1 MADVNNA
8 KTVGLLAFM
17 TALLFSVVYSIG
29 GNPILALVVA
39 FGFNFF
45 AFFFSSKMALVST
58 GTRPVT
64 EEELPQVYAILR
76 RLTQAADMPM
86 PSVHLIASPQPNAF
100 ATGRSPK
107 HAAVAVTTGI
117 MEILDHDELEGVLAH
132 ELAHVKN
139 RDILISSIAAMIG
152 AAIAI
157 VARFALFAGGDR
169 RSPLGVIG
177 VLLSLIVAPLA
188 AMLIRFAIS
197 RTREFQADR
206 SGAEMTGRPMPLA
219 SALEKISVGAE
230 RRPMRINPATSQLF
244 IENPLKGV
252 RGRGVGRLFSTH
264 PPTQE
269 RIERLTNMAMGIS

>member
-1 MADVNNA
+1 MNNA

-169 RSPLGVIG
+169 RNPLGVIG

-264 PPTQE
+264 PPTKE